1 VVPDPRVGVDLVDVD
16 DFAARFEGREAMLA
30 EVFTEGEL
38 TYCRGQRHPWRHLAA
53 RFAAKE
59 AVLKALTSGLSG
71 AMQWRDIEVS
81 RDPAGTP
88 RVLVTGATGD
98 ALSRQGLRAASVS
111 LSHARSIAIAVVVL
125 VPA

>member
-1 VVPDPRVGVDLVDVD
+1 MHDPRVGVDLVDVE
-16 DFAARFEGREAMLA
+16 DFATRFAGREAALA
-30 EVFTEGEL
+30 EIFTDGEL
-38 TYCRGQRHPWRHLAA
+38 AYCRGQRHPWPHFAA

-71 AMQWRDIEVS
+71 AMQWRDIEVT

-88 RVLVTGATGD
+88 GVLVTGATGE
-98 ALSRQGLRAASVS
+98 ALSRQGLRPASVS
-111 LSHARSIAIAVVVL
+111 LSHARGLAVAVVVL

>member
-1 VVPDPRVGVDLVDVD
+1 MHDPRVGVDLVDVE
-16 DFAARFEGREAMLA
+16 DFATRFEGREAALA
-30 EVFTEGEL
+30 EIFTDGEL
-38 TYCRGQRHPWRHLAA
+38 AYCRGQRHPWPHLAA

-71 AMQWRDIEVS
+71 AMQWRDIEVT

-88 RVLVTGATGD
+88 GVLVTGATGE
-98 ALSRQGLRAASVS
+98 ALSRQALRPASVS
-111 LSHARSIAIAVVVL
+111 LSHARGLAVAVVVL